1 MVKARSLGKVFPVD
15 RIGYGIHFLTLTKKE
30 AKNMLGNVELLSK
43 IRHLFI
49 IIRVASTFYWL
60 WKVKNCKWISKILQ
74 RFKNL
79 RLYLIPTTT
88 AFELFVQLSFFSS
101 YKMFHYHHQEIM
113 SLQKNRSALKQNI
126 EKMIWQQLK

>member
-49 IIRVASTFYWL
+49 IIRVASTF
-60 WKVKNCKWISKILQ
+60 C
-74 RFKNL
+74 
-79 RLYLIPTTT
+79 
-88 AFELFVQLSFFSS
+88 
-101 YKMFHYHHQEIM
+101 
-113 SLQKNRSALKQNI
+113 
-126 EKMIWQQLK
+126 